1 MKKPRIVLLLAMF
14 LFSGVAAM
22 AQIPPAT
29 PRAPKPK
36 PQQKKSYTVVIP
48 AKYYLAENF
57 SEGLAAVKING
68 KWGFIDKTGKMVIPA
83 TFSGA
88 KDFSEG
94 LAAVEIN
101 GKWGY
106 IRYDN

>member
-22 AQIPPAT
+22 TQIPPAT
-29 PRAPKPK
+29 PRAPKPKPQQKPKPK

-48 AKYYLAENF
+48 AKYELANNF

-68 KWGFIDKTGKMVIPA
+68 KWG
-83 TFSGA
+83 
-88 KDFSEG
+88 
-94 LAAVEIN
+94 
-101 GKWGY
+101 Y